1 MVEHCQ
7 THPGVSVRT
16 LSAPRKCQ
24 WGPQNC
30 PKTAF
35 FGPKWPQFAISSPSS
50 PKWGFWAKN
59 DNFERLWGPRVTL
72 FGGPK
77 GPNRPPGMCLTMFN
91 HVQPMFNPFGLAG
104 TAYGQIWPF
113 WVKKG
118 RFRALLRPP
127 TDISGWAKRPKL
139 TPPEVENIIQPCSP
153 NVQPIWGCRDCLWPN
168 MAFFSLKKA
177 ILGGSRAPQ

>member
-1 MVEHCQ
+1 MW
-7 THPGVSVRT
+7 S
-16 LSAPRKCQ
+16 
-24 WGPQNC
+24 
-30 PKTAF
+30 
-35 FGPKWPQFAISSPSS
+35 
-50 PKWGFWAKN
+50 
-59 DNFERLWGPRVTL
+59 
-72 FGGPK
+72 
-77 GPNRPPGMCLTMFN
+77 TMFN

-104 TAYGQIWPF
+104 TTYGQIWPF

-177 ILGGSRAPQ
+177 ILGGSRAPQWHLRVVQKAQTDPPGCGEQCSTLFSQCSTHLGSLGLPMATFGHSRPKKAIKWH

>member
-1 MVEHCQ
+1 
-7 THPGVSVRT
+7 
-16 LSAPRKCQ
+16 
-24 WGPQNC
+24 
-30 PKTAF
+30 
-35 FGPKWPQFAISSPSS
+35 
-50 PKWGFWAKN
+50 
-59 DNFERLWGPRVTL
+59 
-72 FGGPK
+72 
-77 GPNRPPGMCLTMFN
+77 MCLTMFN
-91 HVQPMFNPFGLAG
+91 HIQPMFNPFGLAG

-113 WVKKG
+113 WVKKGRFRALLRPPSDISGWSKRLKLTPPGCEIQCSTMFNQCSTQLGLLGLPMAKYGHFGVKKG

-153 NVQPIWGCRDCLWPN
+153 NVQPIWGCRDCVWPN